1 MDETRQKTQ
10 KLACSRCI
18 LLIVFI
24 HGLNVTRKSASNA
37 TLEFYYNADREVG
50 RELIQSILC
59 NLFVVILK
67 LCNLRSL

>member
-1 MDETRQKTQ
+1 MDETRQKTR

-24 HGLNVTRKSASNA
+24 HGQESLLQTLLWNV
-37 TLEFYYNADREVG
+37 YYNADREVG
-50 RELIQSILC
+50 RELIQSILY